1 MRRPLVFIALVSVLA
16 ISSWP
21 RSASAQV
28 SIWLQKGVS
37 GVGAAVVLGY
47 NKDQSTYGVN
57 GGYSINGFVDL
68 DLTAAYLSFPEDFGP
83 GDLQGYAIE
92 PRIEVHPLKQG
103 PHMPISLGIGA
114 SAAKFFFV
122 SDTLDSRD
130 QTLDGWNVN
139 ADASVYRFFKLAPR
153 FGITPAVGAGF
164 VHSWAGLKSRS
175 GTDSSTDDTF
185 RFAVGTYFAYLDDGG
200 RIWGVAPAVSVGD
213 DDVTTVSVQA

>member
-139 ADASVYRFFKLAPR
+139 ADAHLTVVVAGKGKVAETLGYRSVN
-153 FGITPAVGAGF
+153 
-164 VHSWAGLKSRS
+164 
-175 GTDSSTDDTF
+175 STDAKGVLE
-185 RFAVGTYFAYLDDGG
+185 AVKKA
-200 RIWGVAPAVSVGD
+200 AE
-213 DDVTTVSVQA
+213 QK